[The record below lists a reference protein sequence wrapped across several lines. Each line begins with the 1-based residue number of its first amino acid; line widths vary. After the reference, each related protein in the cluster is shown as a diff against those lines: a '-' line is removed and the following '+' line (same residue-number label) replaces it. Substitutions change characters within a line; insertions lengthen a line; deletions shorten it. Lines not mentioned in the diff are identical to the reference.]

1 MAKGKF
7 VHSKSGYAFILNQA
21 SEIRQVCEAAGSNA
35 MREATAL
42 GGSSAAYT
50 CDTVSGV
57 TRFHTRVATERTW
70 PAFRSEQKTHAL
82 RNTIPRA

>member
-1 MAKGKF
+1 MHNGR
-7 VHSKSGYAFILNQA
+7 GYAYVLN
-21 SEIRQVCEAAGSNA
+21 SSPEIRQVCEAAGHNA

-50 CDTVSGV
+50 CDTMSGA

-70 PAFRSEQKTHAL
+70 AALRSEQKTHAL
-82 RNTIPRA
+82 RNTVPRL

>member
-7 VHSKSGYAFILNQA
+7 VHSKSGYGYVLNTAPDVGQFCQ
-21 SEIRQVCEAAGSNA
+21 SVGMTA
-35 MREATAL
+35 MRQAQML

-50 CDTVSGV
+50 CDTQHGAH
-57 TRFHTRVATERTW
+57 RWHTRVATERTW